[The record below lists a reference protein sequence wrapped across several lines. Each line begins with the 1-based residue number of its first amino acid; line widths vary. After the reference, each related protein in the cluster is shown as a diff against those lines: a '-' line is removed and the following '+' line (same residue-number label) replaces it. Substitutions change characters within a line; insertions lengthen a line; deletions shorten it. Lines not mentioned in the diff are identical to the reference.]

1 MHPKTHAKLM
11 NMYYYFGLLVGIPTF
26 FIVIIIAILWKH
38 LIPLLAF
45 FIITAILNIFFWSLP
60 VRCEKP
66 CCNHRMEMTK
76 SYVATFRIR
85 LHYECTVCNSFYETT
100 SFELIP
106 GEPAL

>member
-1 MHPKTHAKLM
+1 MHPKTHAILL

-26 FIVIIIAILWKH
+26 FIVTLIAILWKN

-45 FIITAILNIFFWSLP
+45 FIITAILNIYFWSLP

-66 CCNHRMEMTK
+66 GCNHRMEMTK
-76 SYVATFRIR
+76 SYVSIFKIR
-85 LHYECTVCNSFYETT
+85 LHYECIVCNSIYETT

-106 GEPAL
+106 GEPQV